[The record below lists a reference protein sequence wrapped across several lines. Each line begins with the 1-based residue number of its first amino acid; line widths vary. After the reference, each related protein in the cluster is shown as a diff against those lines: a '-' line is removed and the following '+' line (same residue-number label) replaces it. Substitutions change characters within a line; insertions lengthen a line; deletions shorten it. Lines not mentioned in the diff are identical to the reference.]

1 MGDARPV
8 SDSVTVI
15 GSDCTFKGEMSFE
28 NSMRIEGKFE
38 GKIASKGKLGLGK
51 SAQITAD
58 ITVGQVNIEGTFK
71 GNVTATERTEF
82 SSSAHVLG
90 DIRSPKLIIAEG
102 ATFVGNCHV
111 SPDALK
117 GVNKDEFVVPMP
129 ATPIGGKDGGKK

>member
-1 MGDARPV
+1 MADIRPIGSDA
-8 SDSVTVI
+8 VTVI

-28 NSMRIEGKFE
+28 GSMRIEGKFE

-58 ITVGQVNIEGTFK
+58 IVIGQVSVDGTFK
-71 GNVTATERTEF
+71 GNVTATDKIELT
-82 SSSAHVLG
+82 STAHVLG
-90 DIRSPKLIIAEG
+90 DIRSPKLVIAEG

-117 GVNKDEFVVPMP
+117 GAQGDFVVPMA
-129 ATPIGGKDGGKK
+129 ATPIKK